1 MPSPH
6 MCNNPATMTWIDDE
20 EMQYREQSNVKK
32 QEHEHEEE
40 SQRHRAEVIRT
51 GGRQLL
57 DALVEVVE
65 SDVKNYSEGCKD
77 DSERQVSFARKPS
90 GGFKLDKLRYP
101 SASVDCSLDPHNEQI
116 RAEYGFTQDGGSQ
129 TRREHVS
136 LQLDVDANG
145 DAVIR
150 TSSGVVSLDE
160 ASRLLIQHVL
170 FGTK

>member
-1 MPSPH
+1 
-6 MCNNPATMTWIDDE
+6 MTWIHDKE
-20 EMQYREQSNVKK
+20 KQYRERRKAKK
-32 QEHEHEEE
+32 LEEDL
-40 SQRHRAEVIRT
+40 QCDRAEAIRAQA
-51 GGRQLL
+51 RQLL

-101 SASVDCSLDPHNEQI
+101 SASVDCSLDLDNEQI
-116 RAEYGFTQDGGSQ
+116 RAEYGFTQDRASQ

-150 TSSGVVSLDE
+150 TSSGVVSPDE